1 MKFISFNKIILLVIL
16 ILALYSLY
24 WLFISFQL
32 KTQLVSNLNKYN
44 VSYKSLKVTG
54 YPYRLTALIESPNL
68 VSLQGLSII
77 KLDDVNINMNPIDV
91 SKLMISTNRL
101 MGSEKNNDSFNFLI
115 NEIQLRLSMAD
126 DQLNEIY
133 SIANNM
139 NLRIK
144 EYNIQNI
151 NKIIFKISRVTDEEF
166 KIFLTAET
174 SSVLDS
180 FNEDVRVILEG
191 SLTNSNQSLNG
202 SLQLDVIDESSND
215 NLFSTPIIVNNGIVS
230 LLFIPLVDLRDL
242 FSF

>member
-1 MKFISFNKIILLVIL
+1 
-16 ILALYSLY
+16 
-24 WLFISFQL
+24 
-32 KTQLVSNLNKYN
+32 
-44 VSYKSLKVTG
+44 
-54 YPYRLTALIESPNL
+54 
-68 VSLQGLSII
+68 
-77 KLDDVNINMNPIDV
+77 MNPLDV

-166 KIFLTAET
+166 KIFLTAVT

-180 FNEDVRVILEG
+180 FNGDVRVILEG

-202 SLQLDVIDESSND
+202 SLQLDVIDESSNN

-230 LLFIPLVDLRDL
+230 LLFFPLVDLRDL

>member
-1 MKFISFNKIILLVIL
+1 
-16 ILALYSLY
+16 
-24 WLFISFQL
+24 
-32 KTQLVSNLNKYN
+32 
-44 VSYKSLKVTG
+44 
-54 YPYRLTALIESPNL
+54 
-68 VSLQGLSII
+68 
-77 KLDDVNINMNPIDV
+77 
-91 SKLMISTNRL
+91 
-101 MGSEKNNDSFNFLI
+101 
-115 NEIQLRLSMAD
+115 MAD

-202 SLQLDVIDESSND
+202 SLQLDVIDESSNN

>member
-44 VSYKSLKVTG
+44 VSYKSLKVNG

-101 MGSEKNNDSFNFLI
+101 MGSEKNKDSFNFLI
-115 NEIQLRLSMAD
+115 NKIQLRLSMAD

-166 KIFLTAET
+166 KIFLTAVT

-180 FNEDVRVILEG
+180 FNGDVRVILEG
-191 SLTNSNQSLNG
+191 NLTNSNQSLNG
-202 SLQLDVIDESSND
+202 SLQLDVIDESSNN

>member
-1 MKFISFNKIILLVIL
+1 
-16 ILALYSLY
+16 
-24 WLFISFQL
+24 
-32 KTQLVSNLNKYN
+32 
-44 VSYKSLKVTG
+44 
-54 YPYRLTALIESPNL
+54 
-68 VSLQGLSII
+68 
-77 KLDDVNINMNPIDV
+77 MNPLDV

-115 NEIQLRLSMAD
+115 NEIQLRLSMD
-126 DQLNEIY
+126 GDQLNEIY

-151 NKIIFKISRVTDEEF
+151 NKIIFKISRVANEEF

-174 SSVLDS
+174 SNVLDS

>member
-1 MKFISFNKIILLVIL
+1 
-16 ILALYSLY
+16 
-24 WLFISFQL
+24 
-32 KTQLVSNLNKYN
+32 
-44 VSYKSLKVTG
+44 
-54 YPYRLTALIESPNL
+54 
-68 VSLQGLSII
+68 
-77 KLDDVNINMNPIDV
+77 
-91 SKLMISTNRL
+91 
-101 MGSEKNNDSFNFLI
+101 
-115 NEIQLRLSMAD
+115 MAD

-151 NKIIFKISRVTDEEF
+151 NNIIFKISRVTDEEF

-202 SLQLDVIDESSND
+202 SLQLDVIDESSNN

>member
-68 VSLQGLSII
+68 LSLI
-77 KLDDVNINMNPIDV
+77 KLDDVNINMNPLDV

-202 SLQLDVIDESSND
+202 SLQLDVIDESSNN

>member
-101 MGSEKNNDSFNFLI
+101 MGSEKNLSLI
-115 NEIQLRLSMAD
+115 HI
-126 DQLNEIY
+126 
-133 SIANNM
+133 
-139 NLRIK
+139 
-144 EYNIQNI
+144 
-151 NKIIFKISRVTDEEF
+151 
-166 KIFLTAET
+166 
-174 SSVLDS
+174 
-180 FNEDVRVILEG
+180 
-191 SLTNSNQSLNG
+191 
-202 SLQLDVIDESSND
+202 
-215 NLFSTPIIVNNGIVS
+215 
-230 LLFIPLVDLRDL
+230 
-242 FSF
+242 

>member
-139 NLRIK
+139 NPVS
-144 EYNIQNI
+144 Y
-151 NKIIFKISRVTDEEF
+151 TH
-166 KIFLTAET
+166 LTLPTIAE
-174 SSVLDS
+174 V
-180 FNEDVRVILEG
+180 
-191 SLTNSNQSLNG
+191 
-202 SLQLDVIDESSND
+202 
-215 NLFSTPIIVNNGIVS
+215 
-230 LLFIPLVDLRDL
+230 
-242 FSF
+242 

>member
-1 MKFISFNKIILLVIL
+1 
-16 ILALYSLY
+16 
-24 WLFISFQL
+24 
-32 KTQLVSNLNKYN
+32 
-44 VSYKSLKVTG
+44 
-54 YPYRLTALIESPNL
+54 
-68 VSLQGLSII
+68 
-77 KLDDVNINMNPIDV
+77 MNPIDV

-115 NEIQLRLSMAD
+115 NEIQLRLSMTD

-151 NKIIFKISRVTDEEF
+151 NKIILKISRVTDEEF